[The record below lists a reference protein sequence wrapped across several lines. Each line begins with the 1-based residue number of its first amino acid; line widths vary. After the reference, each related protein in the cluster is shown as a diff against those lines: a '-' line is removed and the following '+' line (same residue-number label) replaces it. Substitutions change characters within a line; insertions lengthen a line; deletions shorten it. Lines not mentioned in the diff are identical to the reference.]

1 MRVARCRLAPALARL
16 LYLSAAGLSF
26 GAPLHAQPGKELAA
40 GLPADRVT
48 VWQPGLNAV
57 GGIPHRTVV
66 CATVSAATY
75 GDGSRNAAAGIQA
88 AIDACP
94 AEQVVQL
101 SEGEFRIDSAILLN
115 KSITLRGRGPALTR
129 LKMPYGTNDN
139 LVTIG
144 SVRWATPSQTVDLA
158 TSGVR
163 GGSRLSLTSDLKL
176 RVGEIVLVDQLTDNG
191 LNFWGYGCGPH
202 DVCRTWY
209 TRPDRPLA
217 QVLEVASV
225 DRNIVTFTT
234 PFHIDFKTSRAA
246 QLSRF
251 IDNSNNRVLA
261 RVSHAGV
268 EDLHLS
274 GGGNGNIKME
284 VAAYSWIKGIESTD
298 HTGTSVGLF
307 RTFRSII
314 RDSYIHTARAP
325 VPGGGAY
332 GIAVSESSSDNLV
345 ENNIVLRMNKVMVM
359 QAAGGGNVIGYNY
372 MDDGLI
378 EYQPEWTESG
388 INASHMTG
396 THFALFEGNQSFN
409 YDAENVWGSPIYITV
424 FRNHLTGKRRSAPP
438 LKLPSDQYR
447 RTVSLW
453 EGAWWHTLVGN
464 VLGFEGMSPQPRAK
478 RFAYEGFYPWDEDP
492 SPLWVLGISK
502 DWGPPDRK
510 VAETLIRGGNYDYVT
525 NRVHWENLR
534 ESDLPKSLYLTS
546 KPEFFGS
553 YEWPWVNPI
562 GSKKLHTLPAR
573 ARFDAGTP
581 FASPPAGGTGRSG
594 Q

>member
-1 MRVARCRLAPALARL
+1 MHARGAVAASALVAL
-16 LYLSAAGLSF
+16 LVVLSRIFPGAG
-26 GAPLHAQPGKELAA
+26 PHAQPNKQVQVA
-40 GLPADRVT
+40 GIPADRLAA
-48 VWQPGLNAV
+48 WLPGLNAV
-57 GGIPHRTVV
+57 GGIPHRAVV
-66 CATVSAATY
+66 CATVNAAAY
-75 GDGSRNAAAGIQA
+75 GNGLRNAATGIQA
-88 AIDACP
+88 AINACP
-94 AEQVVQL
+94 DGQVVQL
-101 SEGEFRIDSAILLN
+101 SDGEFRIDSTILLN
-115 KSITLRGRGPALTR
+115 KSITLRGRGPALTW
-129 LKMPYGTNDN
+129 LKMPRGKNDN
-139 LVTIG
+139 LITIG
-144 SVRWATPSQTVDLA
+144 AAHWATPGQTVDLA
-158 TSGVR
+158 KPGVR
-163 GGSRLSLTSDLKL
+163 GSSSVTLARDLKL
-176 RVGEIVLVDQLTDNG
+176 GVGEIVLVDQLTDNE
-191 LNFWGYGCGPH
+191 LNFWGYGCQPN
-202 DVCRTWY
+202 DACRTWN
-209 TRPDRPLA
+209 TRPDRPLG
-217 QVLEVASV
+217 QMLEVVSV
-225 DRNIVTFTT
+225 DGNTVTFTT
-234 PFHIDFKTSRAA
+234 SLHIDFKTSRRA

-261 RVSHAGV
+261 RVSYAGV

-274 GGGNGNIKME
+274 GGGHGNIKME
-284 VAAYSWIKGIESTD
+284 AAAYSWIKGIESTD

-307 RTFRSII
+307 KTFRSIV

-332 GIAVSESSSDNLV
+332 GIAVSDYASDNLV
-345 ENNIVLRMNKVMVM
+345 ENNIVLRMNKVMLM

-438 LKLPSDQYR
+438 LKLPSDQFR

-464 VLGFEGMSPQPRAK
+464 VLGYEGMSPQPRAK

-492 SPLWVLGISK
+492 SPLWMVGISK

-510 VAETLIRGGNYDYVT
+510 VAETLIRGGNYDYVS
-525 NRVHWENLR
+525 NQVRWENLR

-546 KPEFFGS
+546 KPAFFGS
-553 YEWPWVNPI
+553 YEWPWVNPT
-562 GSKKLHTLPAR
+562 GSTKLHTLPAR

-581 FASPPAGGTGRSG
+581 FASPPAGGKSSSG